1 MVRSREEGEEGR
13 GECVDTLQW
22 ASVKSREER
31 GEGSAWTLCSG
42 RPSKVGRREK
52 RREGSAWSLCSGL
65 PSKVGKREK
74 GFTHR
79 GRTAEWPCGRAH
91 ARQPRTSFFPMKKL
105 FVSHSCP
112 FVVLLFHLSCISCI
126 SWFIPSS
133 TYARLNG
140 RAGAPTRA
148 SHALP
153 STLFSL
159 SYPILKQSPR
169 KDIIWNSILW
179 ADYRICNDL

>member
-1 MVRSREEGEEGR
+1 M
-13 GECVDTLQW
+13 DTNGPRI
-22 ASVKSREER
+22 SSFI
-31 GEGSAWTLCSG
+31 
-42 RPSKVGRREK
+42 GRREK
-52 RREGSAWSLCSGL
+52 RREGSAWSLCSGR

-74 GFTHR
+74 GKESSAWTLCS
-79 GRTAEWPCGRAH
+79 GRPLSTADAVGLGAERESYTGRAGAPSTH
-91 ARQPRTSFFPMKKL
+91 YFLPYEKTIRVP

-133 TYARLNG
+133 TYARRKR

-159 SYPILKQSPR
+159 PYPILKQSLR

-179 ADYRICNDL
+179 VDYRICNYL

>member
-1 MVRSREEGEEGR
+1 MRGHFAVGFKSGEEGEEGR

-22 ASVKSREER
+22 DSFEHGRCR
-31 GEGSAWTLCSG
+31 G
-42 RPSKVGRREK
+42 V
-52 RREGSAWSLCSGL
+52 
-65 PSKVGKREK
+65 
-74 GFTHR
+74 R
-79 GRTAEWPCGRAH
+79 GRERIIYGTRGGSDARARH
-91 ARQPRTSFFPMKKL
+91 PRTTFFPMKKL

-140 RAGAPTRA
+140 REGAPTRA

-159 SYPILKQSPR
+159 PYPILKQSPR

-179 ADYRICNDL
+179 VDYRICKDL